1 MPQSSLSAM
10 RNLKTNPVSLN
21 PVAKPA
27 SGATTKPDEAVSGAP
42 SQTQYPTIWKK
53 AFALGQNVRFTRTPE
68 VELVRKRVEND
79 PDFAEKLK
87 AFELEQRQKR
97 ENVALKEELSENK
110 ESVTLA
116 GTTPLEQGKTQV
128 RSLQDEVIASVQRK
142 NIEQNYSVKSVYTRP
157 QNSGAAQIRNETSTQ
172 EAVAEVE
179 KVVEVEK
186 QASEINTP
194 ADIKPFY
201 LSDSAFF
208 ECGPDIL
215 EKLATF
221 MPQNESEPRAVE
233 TPLKSENTIAQETS
247 TNVNPPIMD
256 TTPVAVEKKPVVTVQ
271 KMSLDGALTSSA
283 SQLPPVASTLM
294 TGNASEEKSGLKV
307 EEKSIADLYRVLEC
321 RFPKKHGS
329 VSEKPTEKAE
339 QPIEQQVATPDVT
352 QSTST
357 ESGAATPVAHD
368 AAVQA
373 PETSARAGVEN
384 TNTVIFDAAPQSIV
398 NQTAVTEN
406 VSLSSVSPAITPR
419 LTETPVLQVVTP
431 LPDNSVVTSF
441 NNQGQVVIENAGVEK
456 NLQNTAG
463 DAQTSEPVSVTISQA
478 APQNPATASPS
489 AQQQPIAPSAGIIED
504 IEPVK
509 TADAPSGQ
517 SLSQA
522 VTPQQSGEEKAP
534 EQKEKSQ
541 AVAQIATTAPV
552 ATTAQNATTA
562 PMATKATISAP
573 FRTLNPAFIPS
584 PKSQSDDSYIFP
596 SIDLLQ
602 EPEHKDG
609 AVISQET
616 LERSAGLLESVLED
630 FGIKGEIIHVR
641 PGPVVTMY
649 EFEPAAGVK
658 SSRVIS
664 LSDDIARSMSAIS
677 ARVAVIPGR
686 NVIGIELPNKVRE
699 TVYLREIIQSK
710 TFQDSNYKLP
720 LALGKNIG
728 GEPVIAELAKMPHLL
743 VAGTTG
749 SGKSVAINAMILSLL
764 YRLKPEQCRLIMV
777 DPKMLELSIYDGIPH
792 LLTPVVTDPKKAVT
806 ALKWAVREMEDR
818 YRKMAKLGVRNI
830 DGFNQRVSA
839 AAEKGETITCRVQS
853 GFDKE
858 TGEMLYHEEAMD
870 LSRLPYIVIIVDEMA
885 DLMMVAGKE
894 IESAIQRLAQ
904 MARAAGIH
912 LIMATQRPSVD
923 VITGTIK
930 ANFPTR
936 ISFQVTSKIDSRTI
950 LGEQG
955 AETLLGQGDMLHM
968 VGGGRIVRVH
978 GPFVSDEEV
987 EHVVAH
993 LKTQGTPDYLATVTD
1008 GEDEEESIEDADS
1021 IADIVAA
1028 GSAGENVEEL
1038 YLQAVKVVM
1047 RDKKCSTSYIQRR
1060 LGIGYNKAATLVERM
1075 EAEGIVGPA
1084 NHVGKREILLNHG
1097 HEF

>member
-21 PVAKPA
+21 PDAKPV
-27 SGATTKPDEAVSGAP
+27 SGANAKPDETVAGAS

-68 VELVRKRVEND
+68 VEIVRKRVESD

-87 AFELEQRQKR
+87 AFEEEQRQKR
-97 ENVALKEELSENK
+97 ENVALKEDLSENK
-110 ESVTLA
+110 EPVTLA

-142 NIEQNYSVKSVYTRP
+142 NIEQNYSVKSVYMRP
-157 QNSGAAQIRNETSTQ
+157 QNNSAAQIRNETSTQ
-172 EAVAEVE
+172 E
-179 KVVEVEK
+179 VVSEVEK
-186 QASEINTP
+186 QVPEINKP

-215 EKLATF
+215 ENLAKLT
-221 MPQNESEPRAVE
+221 PQNESKPQPVE
-233 TPLKSENTIAQETS
+233 TPLASENAIAPETS
-247 TNVNPPIMD
+247 ANIIAPEMD

-271 KMSLDGALTSSA
+271 KMSLDGAPMSGA
-283 SQLPPVASTLM
+283 SQLPPVASSLLAD
-294 TGNASEEKSGLKV
+294 NASEEKSTAKV

-321 RFPKKHGS
+321 RFPKKHGN

-339 QPIEQQVATPDVT
+339 ESIEQQVVTPVIT
-352 QSTST
+352 QPTNT
-357 ESGAATPVAHD
+357 EPAAATSAVLNE
-368 AAVQA
+368 AVQT
-373 PETSARAGVEN
+373 PEITEIAEAKSA
-384 TNTVIFDAAPQSIV
+384 NTVIFDATPQSIV
-398 NQTAVTEN
+398 NQTAVTES

-431 LPDNSVVTSF
+431 LPDNSVVTTF

-456 NLQNTAG
+456 NPQNTVG
-463 DAQTSEPVSVTISQA
+463 NAQTGKSVGVTLTQAVPQNPVSV
-478 APQNPATASPS
+478 SPS
-489 AQQQPIAPSAGIIED
+489 GQQKPVAPSAGIIED

-509 TADAPSGQ
+509 TANLPSGQ

-534 EQKEKSQ
+534 EQKEISQ
-541 AVAQIATTAPV
+541 AVGQNAITTK
-552 ATTAQNATTA
+552 NATTA
-562 PMATKATISAP
+562 PMATTAPVATKATISAP

-853 GFDKE
+853 GFDRE

-1008 GEDEEESIEDADS
+1008 GEDEEETIEDADS

>member
-21 PVAKPA
+21 PVAKP
-27 SGATTKPDEAVSGAP
+27 VSGAP
-42 SQTQYPTIWKK
+42 AKPEEAAANAQSQTQYPTIWKK

-87 AFELEQRQKR
+87 AFELEQKQKR
-97 ENVALKEELSENK
+97 ENVALKENAPKNK
-110 ESVTLA
+110 EPVTLA
-116 GTTPLEQGKTQV
+116 GTTPLPQGQTQV
-128 RSLQDEVIASVQRK
+128 RSLKDEVIASVQRK

-157 QNSGAAQIRNETSTQ
+157 QNNGAPQIRNETSMQ
-172 EAVAEVE
+172 EAAVKVE
-179 KVVEVEK
+179 KP
-186 QASEINTP
+186 ASEINKP

-215 EKLATF
+215 ENLAKLT
-221 MPQNESEPRAVE
+221 PQNESELQPVE
-233 TPLKSENTIAQETS
+233 TPLASANTIVPETS
-247 TNVNPPIMD
+247 LNMTAPETDGNA
-256 TTPVAVEKKPVVTVQ
+256 VAVEKKPVVTVQ
-271 KMSLDGALTSSA
+271 KMSLDGSLTSGA

-294 TGNASEEKSGLKV
+294 TGNATEEKSAAKV

-321 RFPKKHGS
+321 RFPKKSGNDP
-329 VSEKPTEKAE
+329 EKPTEKVE
-339 QPIEQQVATPDVT
+339 EKIEQQAATPGIV
-352 QSTST
+352 QLTST
-357 ESGAATPVAHD
+357 ESGASAPVVNDAT
-368 AAVQA
+368 VQA
-373 PETSARAGVEN
+373 PKTSEAAGVEN
-384 TNTVIFDAAPQSIV
+384 TNAVIIDAAPQSII
-398 NQTAVTEN
+398 NQTAVTES

-431 LPDNSVVTSF
+431 LPDNSVVTTF
-441 NNQGQVVIENAGVEK
+441 NNQGQVVIENGSVEK
-456 NLQNTAG
+456 NTENTAG
-463 DAQTSEPVSVTISQA
+463 EEQTSKSVDGTGSQA
-478 APQNPATASPS
+478 ASQNPASVSPAGRENSVAS
-489 AQQQPIAPSAGIIED
+489 SAGIIED

-509 TADAPSGQ
+509 TANTQPAAP
-517 SLSQA
+517 L
-522 VTPQQSGEEKAP
+522 PQGIAPQHSGEEKAP
-534 EQKEKSQ
+534 EQKEKTQ
-541 AVAQIATTAPV
+541 AVAPIATTAQT
-552 ATTAQNATTA
+552 ATTAQNATIKPT
-562 PMATKATISAP
+562 ATKATISAP

-658 SSRVIS
+658 SSRVIG

-870 LSRLPYIVIIVDEMA
+870 LTRLPYIVIIVDEMA

-894 IESAIQRLAQ
+894 IEGAIQRLAQ

-1008 GEDEEESIEDADS
+1008 GEDEEETIEDADS

-1028 GSAGENVEEL
+1028 GSAGENMEEL

-1060 LGIGYNKAATLVERM
+1060 LSIGYNKAATLVERM

-1097 HEF
+1097 HEL